1 MHGRAGRFNRVM
13 KVTEST
19 GKTVEDA
26 ISAGLQE
33 LGIERDKV
41 KIEVLEVPTKK
52 GLFGILGTS
61 LARVRVSYE
70 DNPGDLACTF
80 IKEICRCMNVNAEF
94 QVTQRNDHWYV
105 DITGTELG
113 ILIGRRGDTL
123 EALQYLTNL
132 AVARKLAERVRIIVD
147 VEGYRQRR
155 EETLVRLAQRLADK
169 VKRTGTRVVL
179 EPMNPHERRIIHTAL
194 QEDLR
199 ILTFSEGEDLN
210 RRVVISLKRSRDIS

>member
-1 MHGRAGRFNRVM
+1 M
-13 KVTEST
+13 KVIENT

-33 LGIERDKV
+33 LGIEREKV
-41 KIEVLEVPTKK
+41 KIEILEVPTKK

-70 DNPGDLACTF
+70 DNPGDLACDF
-80 IKEICRCMNVNAEF
+80 IKEICRCMNVEADY
-94 QVTQRNDHWYV
+94 QVSQRNEHWYV

-210 RRVVISLKRSRDIS
+210 RRVVISLKKSRDIS